1 MLPSVMRWNASA
13 NAHRQCLIADAL
25 GGGKDAAELLAEL
38 VQTLSLPCRLRD
50 VGVDR
55 SAFGSIAA
63 KAAADPLT
71 RSNPRVVSSP
81 ADIEQVL
88 DLAW

>member
-1 MLPSVMRWNASA
+1 MLPAVMRWNAPA
-13 NAHRQCLIADAL
+13 NARRQSLIADAL
-25 GGGKDAAELLAEL
+25 GGGKGAADLLAEL
-38 VQTLSLPCRLRD
+38 VQTLSLPGRLRD

-55 SAFGSIAA
+55 AAFGLIAA

-71 RSNPRVVSSP
+71 LNNPRAVSSP
-81 ADIEQVL
+81 ADIETVL